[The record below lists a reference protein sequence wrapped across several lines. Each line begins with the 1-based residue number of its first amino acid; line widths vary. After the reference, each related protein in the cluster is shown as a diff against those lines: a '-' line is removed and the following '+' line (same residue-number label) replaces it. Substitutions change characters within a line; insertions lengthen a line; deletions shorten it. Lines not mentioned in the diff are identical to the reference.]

1 MASGLRPERVE
12 AVATTS
18 GSMSRN
24 PDKAENQHTAQAGS
38 IELVRQIEALEEPLG
53 KGLYRGLLKTV
64 ARVWRPS
71 QIHDLAV
78 LRKVLAHMQAA
89 ERGLRR
95 LEVAAMGAICV
106 DLVRVHG
113 CGCMRDFTASLL
125 DGLRTEL

>member
-1 MASGLRPERVE
+1 VKLFGWALPQGWHQGLRPERVE

-78 LRKVLAHMQAA
+78 LRKVLAHIK
-89 ERGLRR
+89 RR
-95 LEVAAMGAICV
+95 NKAY
-106 DLVRVHG
+106 
-113 CGCMRDFTASLL
+113 
-125 DGLRTEL
+125 DG